1 MKIDLG
7 KKSGGMDCPCPIST
21 SPANSVY
28 YPSLYLEGSAD
39 LKDIPESGELTVR
52 FKRISQ
58 RLEDRDGKKRYSI
71 ELEVRQITG
80 VKAGDAENEK
90 SGEAAL
96 DELAESLGKDEKE

>member
-7 KKSGGMDCPCPIST
+7 KTNGPECYPCPI
-21 SPANSVY
+21 SPANSVH

-39 LKDIPESGELTVR
+39 LKDIPESGEITVR
-52 FKRISQ
+52 FKRTSQ

-80 VKAGDAENEK
+80 VKAGDAEVEK

-96 DELAESLGKDEKE
+96 DELAESLGKKEDKE